1 MLLLSDSLKA
11 KICGT
16 TISYLAHLKKQKS
29 VESVE
34 KLKQLECQTCEALKS
49 RDLAFSDNQVL
60 NKLNVTYTELRQKL
74 NEMYNI
80 LDQKSF
86 VKNVKKTV
94 LFGNKCSKYFFR
106 KVKGVAGAIRYMFKD
121 NGQEITTDQEILSH
135 CAVFY
140 DNLFGCNLVPQCLL
154 SIFSCIPS
162 EVQLSHKDR
171 LELEKDIELDELKTA
186 LENMKKA
193 AAPGM
198 DGLTVLFYITFW
210 PVISIY
216 LHANILHAHQVGH
229 FSIDT
234 RRGFQKRIIMLHL

>member
-1 MLLLSDSLKA
+1 M
-11 KICGT
+11 
-16 TISYLAHLKKQKS
+16 
-29 VESVE
+29 
-34 KLKQLECQTCEALKS
+34 
-49 RDLAFSDNQVL
+49 
-60 NKLNVTYTELRQKL
+60 NVTYTELRQKL

-86 VKNVKKTV
+86 VKNVKKIV

-106 KVKGVAGAIRYMFKD
+106 KVKGVAEAIRYMFKD

-140 DNLFGCNLVPQCLL
+140 DNLFGCNLVPQRLL
-154 SIFSCIPS
+154 SNFSHMPS

-171 LELEKDIELDELKTA
+171 LELEKDIELAELKMA

-198 DGLTVLFYITFW
+198 DSLTVPSYITFW
-210 PVISIY
+210 PVISKY

-234 RRGFQKRIIMLHL
+234 RRGVLRLIPKKNRNAAFVKNLCPISLLNIDYKLLTKVLAMRIKEVIPKIINPD